1 MSARID
7 LEAYA
12 GEVKAFSALA
22 EKFVPHSS
30 VPALRRLE
38 QDLRAGISRANSS
51 WTWSTIQEVVFKPSG
66 KYDAPGKPKPAH
78 FSLGFEC
85 VFTRPAGVN
94 QKKCGPVWEISH
106 GSTHVKVER
115 EDKPSLE
122 LHFDYK
128 NIGQLGPQ
136 LHVQVAESQ
145 TGGLP
150 IPRLVAM
157 AFLPTDCADIMLC
170 ELHPTD
176 WERHQR
182 AGGNQWNVTAVRN
195 GQEKRTMAYLNDI
208 HTQWKSDVKQTRFS
222 ALQSYTAKVAMLPA
236 HDSST
241 KRGW

>member
-66 KYDAPGKPKPAH
+66 KYDAPGKKPKPAH

-145 TGGLP
+145 TGGYQSP
-150 IPRLVAM
+150 
-157 AFLPTDCADIMLC
+157 
-170 ELHPTD
+170 D
-176 WERHQR
+176 WWPWHFCQR
-182 AGGNQWNVTAVRN
+182 TVR
-195 GQEKRTMAYLNDI
+195 T
-208 HTQWKSDVKQTRFS
+208 
-222 ALQSYTAKVAMLPA
+222 
-236 HDSST
+236 
-241 KRGW
+241 